1 MYDSSFLAARR
12 APTLVNRTTQLETV
26 QRAIYRPEVSCNI
39 VLIRGLGGMGKS
51 RLSEEILWRSGNW
64 RMRLDPK
71 DGGRGPVPDT
81 HTEWDWTKHGMAIV
95 GDLIDMSAPR
105 LHARAPFL
113 HAIRDALVWPGN
125 DINFTRYDTAYDK
138 FQGQRFYMGDFQY
151 IQKMEQDV
159 ESQFLNDYAKNAK
172 LGRIT
177 LILDTVEKLYPMG
190 GTELLLEEGLLT
202 PEDMQFYTYQWLLR
216 QIRQGGLPNTTLILV
231 GRAEEGHAF
240 FDAVTEAASSHADCR
255 LIPMEEIGPFSLVD
269 TVAYFQSL
277 VETGQGDDQE
287 VYIDV
292 IKNIAEDKDRIE
304 TLWIYTGGQPVR
316 LALYTDLIVEDQ
328 TIPERLQESPQKAKE
343 SQGEIK
349 EAQKEIEAG
358 FIRLLFGQP
367 NLRAEILK
375 ALVRAPRGLDLEQ
388 LHYCLGSNPS
398 EMPGEWLKRR
408 DEDFQ
413 QHELSR
419 QINDELKDLRKL
431 AIVKIRPGERLGLQD
446 EVYRI
451 YTDALSK
458 DGRGRAMEK
467 EARLKLHSKLR
478 DWAKYQ
484 FDQHL
489 KELTVFQSNF
499 ERQLRFERPS
509 LAAEIRFP
517 TLPNKQQVEE
527 AELRAAIQQWELEDL
542 HYSLL
547 QNFTYNFNNELFELA
562 DQKWTANDENSDAV
576 IRAELWQLLQDP
588 AYALQEFGNMTPWE
602 SLKRR
607 GEDVLHAFKRFALQ
621 NDVSDWIKRFGLRKK
636 YTRAI
641 EFADQSEKTIQ
652 RLGKERAG
660 DPDFRPDSWQN
671 TLARSERALWRSHAC
686 VLAGIDIPDTLA
698 DMVARVADLEK
709 LLSHSQTEMV
719 FPDRG
724 EGETGFL
731 GHPAEIKT
739 KRVAALYYNYM
750 GYAYTGQGN
759 FSKAIEAY
767 GKALRFMRA
776 VKFPHMEATT
786 RNNLARVLSDRGHA
800 RGRRLCLDA
809 LEMRKEQ
816 GTEVPIAYS
825 YNTLALIDNDHS
837 RPDLAWIEA
846 AIAVAYFRKAEDPR
860 GLGLALLQLSEALR
874 RLAKRKSETYHLRGD
889 SPEVVLE
896 TAERIVNEAVDIFT
910 KSGERLRRVEAWIE
924 KACLER
930 DLILFN
936 EGYKQKE
943 RHYRD
948 ALYYLE
954 QATDLAREIE
964 NLRLELDSC
973 VNIAWTYY
981 HFQKFEFAEQVLE
994 QAEKLLPEDS
1004 WFKEGGAPPPSERDD
1019 LHIYYQLSKMY
1030 GLRGRMAL
1038 DQFINYRDEVKK
1050 AVTDKEKRK
1059 ERLHQDQKAQHD
1071 LQRAAETYVLAL
1083 AYAQLL
1089 SPRSS
1094 LLTIIYDACYDRI
1107 KDFNL
1112 TELEDFL
1119 TFTEGAS
1126 RKYGVSQI
1134 RLADFGNL
1142 SEFLSYTFGIQHQ
1155 GT

>member
-1 MYDSSFLAARR
+1 MSDTSFLAARR
-12 APTLVNRTTQLETV
+12 APTLVNRVAQLEAI
-26 QRAIYRPEVSCNI
+26 QHAIYQPEASCHI
-39 VLIRGLGGMGKS
+39 LLVRGRGGMGKS
-51 RLSEEILWRSGNW
+51 RLSEEVLWRGGNW
-64 RMRLDPK
+64 RIRQEDA
-71 DGGRGPVPDT
+71 RGPIPRT
-81 HTEWDWTKHGMAIV
+81 HSNWDWTRQGTAIM

-113 HAIRDALVWPGN
+113 RAIRDALVWTGN

-159 ESQFLNDYAKNAK
+159 ESQFLSDYAENAK

-177 LILDTVEKLYPMG
+177 LILDTVEKLYPIG

-202 PEDMQFYTYQWLLR
+202 QEDMQFFTYQWLLR
-216 QIRQGGLPNTTLILV
+216 QIRQNGLPNTTLILV
-231 GRAEEGHAF
+231 GRAEEGRAF
-240 FDAVTEAASSHADCR
+240 FEAVSEAASINADCR
-255 LIPMEEIGPFSLVD
+255 LVPMEEIGSFSLDD
-269 TVAYFQSL
+269 TVEYFQSL
-277 VETGQGDDQE
+277 IEVGQAVEQE
-287 VYIDV
+287 ESINV
-292 IKNIAEDKDRIE
+292 IKNIAEDKERIE

-343 SQGEIK
+343 SQNEIK

-358 FIRLLFGQP
+358 FIRLLFGRP
-367 NLRAEILK
+367 SLRAEILK

-388 LHYCLGSNPS
+388 LHYCLGSEPDDTPS
-398 EMPGEWLKRR
+398 EWVKRR
-408 DEDFQ
+408 EEDFRQ
-413 QHELSR
+413 YELSG
-419 QINDELKDLRKL
+419 QINDELKNLRKL
-431 AIVKIRPGERLGLQD
+431 AIVKIRPEERLGLQD

-458 DGRGRAMEK
+458 DERGRAAEK
-467 EARLKLHSKLR
+467 EARLKLYSKLR

-484 FDQHL
+484 FDHNL
-489 KELTVFQSNF
+489 KELTKFQSDF

-509 LAAEIRFP
+509 LAADIRFP
-517 TLPNKQQVEE
+517 TLPKKQQVEQ
-527 AELRAAIQQWELEDL
+527 AKLRYAIQQWELENL

-547 QNFTYNFNNELFELA
+547 QDFTNNFNNELFELA

-576 IRAELWQLLQDP
+576 IRAELWQLLRDP
-588 AYALQEFGNMTPWE
+588 AYALQEFGNLTPWE

-607 GEDVLHAFKRFALQ
+607 GEDVLHAFERFALQ
-621 NDVSDWIKRFGLRKK
+621 NDVSDWIKRFGLRKN
-636 YTRAI
+636 YTRAVD
-641 EFADQSEKTIQ
+641 FADQFEKAIH

-660 DPDFRPDSWQN
+660 DPNFRPDSWQN

-686 VLAGIDIPDTLA
+686 VLTGIDIPNTLA
-698 DMVARVADLEK
+698 DMAARVADLEK
-709 LLSHSQTEMV
+709 LLRHSQTEMV

-724 EGETGFL
+724 EGETGFS
-731 GHPAEIKT
+731 GHPAGIKT
-739 KRVAALYYNYM
+739 KRVVALYYNYM
-750 GYAYTGQGN
+750 GYTYAGQGN

-767 GKALRFMRA
+767 GKALRFMRE

-816 GTEVPIAYS
+816 GAEVPIAYS

-930 DLILFN
+930 DFILFS

-954 QATDLAREIE
+954 QAAELATEIG
-964 NLRLELDSC
+964 NLRLELDSR
-973 VNIAWTYY
+973 VNIAWTHYQ
-981 HFQKFEFAEQVLE
+981 FQSFEFAEQVLE
-994 QAEKLLPEDS
+994 QAEKLLPENS
-1004 WFKEGGAPPPSERDD
+1004 WFKESDTPPPSNRDD

-1038 DQFINYRDEVKK
+1038 DQFIVYRNEVKK
-1050 AVTDKEKRK
+1050 TVTDKEKRK
-1059 ERLHQDQKAQHD
+1059 ESLHQDPKAQQDLQKA
-1071 LQRAAETYVLAL
+1071 AEAYVLAL

-1094 LLTIIYDACYDRI
+1094 LLTVIYDACYDRI

-1112 TELEDFL
+1112 TELGDFHK
-1119 TFTEGAS
+1119 FAEGAR

-1142 SEFLSYTFGIQHQ
+1142 SEFLTYTFGIQHQ